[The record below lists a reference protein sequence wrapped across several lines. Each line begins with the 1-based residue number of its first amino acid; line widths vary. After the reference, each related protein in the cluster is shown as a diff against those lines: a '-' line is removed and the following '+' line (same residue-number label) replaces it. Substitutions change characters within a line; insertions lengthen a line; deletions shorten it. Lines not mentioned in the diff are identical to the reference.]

1 MSFFKLFLRGE
12 VTLWKSFWFGSFL
25 SVVELFCTKFG
36 HFIMPMPSYRY
47 SDDEAI
53 VRITLLMIYVAV
65 HIPFL
70 YGTWKSANKYD
81 GQTIWAICAKLFC
94 GLIFLVILFGE
105 WVQGMTLFYL
115 VKYFN

>member
-1 MSFFKLFLRGE
+1 MLFIQRFLRGE

-25 SVVELFCTKFG
+25 SVVELFSTAFG
-36 HFIMPMPSYRY
+36 HYIMPMPYYRY

-81 GQTIWAICAKLFC
+81 GETVWAICAKLFC
-94 GLIFLVILFGE
+94 GLIFLVLLFGE
-105 WVQGMTLFYL
+105 WLQGTTLFYL
-115 VKYFN
+115 VKFFN